1 VCGGIVGKPRA
12 ATHPFIKYCRRRIC
26 SIPPD
31 YPCSKRGHGL
41 WNKIGCTSFQ
51 SLTRLRVTRLW
62 HIKSPILKSGVVPI
76 DKELLPVQSMAVLSG
91 NHTCHACNGHI
102 SGLSHRYVD
111 NYSGTLFGSV
121 STSIVPSI
129 WRNDTCLDA
138 EPLSAV
144 VMSLDPSDFSTS
156 PACNHH
162 SSEPRFR
169 YENYRKNEIGH
180 PQRPLHS

>member
-1 VCGGIVGKPRA
+1 M
-12 ATHPFIKYCRRRIC
+12 RRYSREAKGSAP
-26 SIPPD
+26 SIHQILSSQNLFHSSD

-76 DKELLPVQSMAVLSG
+76 DTELLPVQSMAILSG

-102 SGLSHRYVD
+102 SRLSHRYLD
-111 NYSGTLFGSV
+111 NYSGTLFGSL

-129 WRNDTCLDA
+129 WRNRKACRRWVPASWRIIRHSLYHLAIVTWGIHRRFCLR
-138 EPLSAV
+138 
-144 VMSLDPSDFSTS
+144 
-156 PACNHH
+156 NKK
-162 SSEPRFR
+162 
-169 YENYRKNEIGH
+169 YE
-180 PQRPLHS
+180 

>member
-12 ATHPFIKYCRRRIC
+12 ATHSFIKYCRRRIC

-31 YPCSKRGHGL
+31 YPRSKRGHGL
-41 WNKIGCTSFQ
+41 WNKIGCTSFR

-102 SGLSHRYVD
+102 SRLSHRYVD
-111 NYSGTLFGSV
+111 NYSGTPFGSV

-129 WRNDTCLDA
+129 LAFRRMLEKTIARRAAVGFL
-138 EPLSAV
+138 PLGA
-144 VMSLDPSDFSTS
+144 
-156 PACNHH
+156 
-162 SSEPRFR
+162 
-169 YENYRKNEIGH
+169 
-180 PQRPLHS
+180 

>member
-1 VCGGIVGKPRA
+1 MCGGIVGKPRA

-91 NHTCHACNGHI
+91 NHTCHACKGHI

-169 YENYRKNEIGH
+169 YENYRK
-180 PQRPLHS
+180 